1 MTEERKIYMEKKDIV
16 HTHEEILAA
25 FEDNTA
31 IVFEFSRE
39 RTPTSKSNLFGGIWQ
54 INPDALITE
63 DCDLCVMS
71 VEATAHRKQ
80 ILVIDKGGDKDTG
93 NRILDLMYKSGVVPF
108 CYVTFKE
115 KKHGIKRCILQKFD
129 NKTKVVKKMN
139 LLVDGN
145 DLLVTVRH
153 LSQADREAKK
163 IRRNKK

>member
-16 HTHEEILAA
+16 HTSEEILAA

-31 IVFEFSRE
+31 IVFELSRE
-39 RTPTSKSNLFGGIWQ
+39 RAPSANSNLFGGIWQ
-54 INPDALITE
+54 INPEAIITE
-63 DCDLCVMS
+63 ADLCVMS

-93 NRILDLMYKSGVVPF
+93 NRILDLMYKSGVVPS
-108 CYVTFKE
+108 CYVTFNE
-115 KKHGIKRCILQKFD
+115 KKYEIKRCILQRFD
-129 NKTKVVKKMN
+129 NKTTVVKKMN

-153 LSQADREAKK
+153 LSQADHDAKDNSEASK
-163 IRRNKK
+163 

>member
-1 MTEERKIYMEKKDIV
+1 MTEERKIYMEKKNEV

-31 IVFEFSRE
+31 IVFELSRE
-39 RTPTSKSNLFGGIWQ
+39 RTPSAKSNLFGGIWQ
-54 INPDALITE
+54 INPEALISE

-71 VEATAHRKQ
+71 GLEPTAHRKQ

-93 NRILDLMYKSGVVPF
+93 NRILDLMYKSGVVPS

-115 KKHGIKRCILQKFD
+115 KKNGIKRCILQKFD
-129 NKTKVVKKMN
+129 YKTTVVKKMN

-153 LSQADREAKK
+153 LSQVDREAKETSET
-163 IRRNKK
+163 

>member
-16 HTHEEILAA
+16 HPPDEILEA

-31 IVFEFSRE
+31 IVFELSRE
-39 RTPTSKSNLFGGIWQ
+39 RTPSAKSNLFGGIWQ
-54 INPDALITE
+54 FNPESIITE
-63 DCDLCVMS
+63 ADLCVMS
-71 VEATAHRKQ
+71 VKATAHRKQ

-93 NRILDLMYKSGVVPF
+93 NRILDLMYKSGVVPS

-115 KKHGIKRCILQKFD
+115 KKNGIKRCILQKFD
-129 NKTKVVKKMN
+129 NKTTVIKKMN

-153 LSQADREAKK
+153 LSQADHDKK
-163 IRRNKK
+163 LED

>member
-1 MTEERKIYMEKKDIV
+1 MEYKNTRQIYKEKMSEV
-16 HTHEEILAA
+16 HPPEEILAA

-31 IVFEFSRE
+31 VVFELSRE
-39 RTPTSKSNLFGGIWQ
+39 RAPSAKSILFGGIWQ
-54 INPDALITE
+54 INPEAIIAE
-63 DCDLCVMS
+63 ADLCVMN
-71 VEATAHRKQ
+71 VAPTAHRKQ
-80 ILVIDKGGDKDTG
+80 ILIIDKGGDKDTS

-129 NKTKVVKKMN
+129 NKITVVKKMN

-153 LSQADREAKK
+153 LSQADREAKE
-163 IRRNKK
+163 NMGE

>member
-1 MTEERKIYMEKKDIV
+1 MTNIQLYMEKRKEV
-16 HTHEEILAA
+16 HTPEEFLAA

-71 VEATAHRKQ
+71 VESTAHRNQ

-93 NRILDLMYKSGVVPF
+93 NRILDLMYNSGVVPC
-108 CYVTFKE
+108 CYVTFKR
-115 KKHGIKRCILQKFD
+115 KKNGIKRCILQKFD
-129 NKTKVVKKMN
+129 YKTMVVKKMN
-139 LLVDGN
+139 LLVDYGN
-145 DLLVTVRH
+145 LLVTVRH
-153 LSQADREAKK
+153 LSRADHEKK
-163 IRRNKK
+163 ENAEE